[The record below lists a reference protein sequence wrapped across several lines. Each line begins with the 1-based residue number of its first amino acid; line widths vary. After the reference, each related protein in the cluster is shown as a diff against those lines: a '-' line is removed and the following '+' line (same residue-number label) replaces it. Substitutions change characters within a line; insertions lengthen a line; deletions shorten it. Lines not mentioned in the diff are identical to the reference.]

1 MKRMVGVKSTISRN
15 GGKLPLS
22 VTARVR
28 QDPEV
33 MMLVDKASKGNF
45 EAFGKLYGMFLNKIY
60 RYAYY
65 QVKDRMTAED
75 ITENVFV
82 KAWKRI
88 ATCKGRG
95 RTFAAWLYRIAHNEI
110 IDTMQAKQKI
120 VAIELDDISD
130 LDTPEL
136 QAGRKFEYEELAE
149 QIAELPENQRQVIIL
164 KFVEGLSNAEIGQ
177 ILNKSEGAIRILQ
190 MRALT
195 AMREKLGGGRYKNEK
210 FNCKSIG

>member
-1 MKRMVGVKSTISRN
+1 MVGVKSTISRN
-15 GGKLPLS
+15 GKKLSLR

-33 MMLVDKASKGNF
+33 IMLVDKAAKGNF
-45 EAFGKLYGMFLNKIY
+45 EAFGKLYGMFMDKIY

-95 RTFAAWLYRIAHNEI
+95 RTFVAWLYRIAHNEI
-110 IDTMQAKQKI
+110 IDTRQAKQKM

-130 LDTPEL
+130 LDTPEF
-136 QAGRKFEYEELAE
+136 QTDRKFEYEELAE

-195 AMREKLGGGRYKNEK
+195 AMREKLGGGRYRDEK
-210 FNCKSIG
+210 LNSQNIG